1 MMELY
6 NQIELIL
13 EITFEELILN
23 KSTLQKL
30 FQIDLK

>member
-1 MMELY
+1 MELY

-13 EITFEELILN
+13 EITFLELILN